1 MIKKRHWLRLI
12 IVILV
17 AVLFY
22 YFVAHTGLAKH
33 YFSNPEALRNL
44 ILGLGILAPIGIIF
58 LQFFQTTISI
68 VPSQITTIVAG
79 FVFGSILGLV
89 YSIIGAILGSMFIFM
104 LARKY
109 GKNLALKF
117 FQKKDLVHFNVM
129 FKKKKR
135 WTLFLAR
142 MAPLFPNDLVSF
154 GAGLTNIK
162 FRNFNLVSTVGFVI
176 QMAILSYFGSELST
190 GKISWPLVVISVIV
204 SCLLLVS
211 IFKKQI
217 KKWWVKEL
225 HQLERAEHEIEKEFR
240 KI

>member
-1 MIKKRHWLRLI
+1 MIKKRHWLRLL
-12 IVILV
+12 IVI
-17 AVLFY
+17 VLLLGFS
-22 YFVAHTGLAKH
+22 YFASHTGLVKH
-33 YFSNPEALRNL
+33 YFNNPEALKTV
-44 ILGLGILAPIGIIF
+44 ILGLGILAPIGVIL

-68 VPSQITTIVAG
+68 IPSQITTIVAG
-79 FVFGSILGLV
+79 FVFGPVLGLI
-89 YSIIGAILGSMFIFM
+89 YSIVGAFLGSMFIFM

-109 GKNLALKF
+109 GKSLALKF
-117 FQKKDLVHFNVM
+117 FPKKDLVHFNVM

-162 FRNFNLVSTVGFVI
+162 FKNFNLVSTIGFVI

-190 GKISWPLVVISVIV
+190 GKVSWPLVFISVIV
-204 SCLLLVS
+204 SSLLLIT

-225 HQLERAEHEIEKEFR
+225 HALDKAEHKIEKEFR

>member
-1 MIKKRHWLRLI
+1 MIKKRHWLRLSLV
-12 IVILV
+12 IVLL
-17 AVLFY
+17 AGFY
-22 YFVAHTGLAKH
+22 YFTAHTELAKH
-33 YFSNPEALRNL
+33 YFANPEALKNL
-44 ILGLGILAPIGIIF
+44 LLGLGILAPIGIII
-58 LQFFQTTISI
+58 LQFFQVTISI

-79 FVFGSILGLV
+79 FVFGPLLGLV
-89 YSIIGAILGSMFIFM
+89 YSIIGAFLGSMFIFM

-109 GKNLALKF
+109 GKSLALKF
-117 FQKKDLVHFNVM
+117 FPKKDLVHFNVM

-162 FRNFNLVSTVGFVI
+162 FRNFNLISTIGFVI

-190 GKISWPLVVISVIV
+190 GKISWPLVVISVVV
-204 SCLLLVS
+204 SGLLLTT
-211 IFKKQI
+211 IFKSQL

-225 HQLERAEHEIEKEFR
+225 HALDEAEHKIEKEFR